1 MTAELRNRTMEVRD
15 AQQLLNQLINVRA
28 LLVMLS
34 IEHTPAADDG
44 VITRT
49 ADVAR
54 QLVED
59 IYCNATNDE
68 TAPLRGWS

>member
-1 MTAELRNRTMEVRD
+1 
-15 AQQLLNQLINVRA
+15 
-28 LLVMLS
+28 MLS
-34 IEHTPAADDG
+34 IEHAPAADDG